1 MAWGRKDDNDND
13 NDNGQQDCGACG
25 GKGGGAGKQR

>member
-1 MAWGRKDDNDND
+1 MAWGRKDDND

>member
-1 MAWGRKDDNDND
+1 MAWGRKDD